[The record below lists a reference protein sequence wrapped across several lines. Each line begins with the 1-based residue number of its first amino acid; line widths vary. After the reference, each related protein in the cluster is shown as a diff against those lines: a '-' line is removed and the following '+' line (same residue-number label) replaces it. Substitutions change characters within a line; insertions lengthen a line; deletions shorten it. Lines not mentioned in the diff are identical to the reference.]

1 MKKIVSFI
9 LAAIMLAAVFAFAGC
24 RDNSGKTTDD
34 TTVRIAAL
42 KGPTGM
48 GMAPLMNKEQYP
60 NYDVKINSDP
70 SAVTSA
76 FIAGE
81 YDVAALPVNVAS
93 VLYNKLEGD
102 VVILGV
108 TTLGVLYVLENG
120 NEVNSMADLS
130 GKTLYATGQGS
141 TPEYILNYLLEKNG
155 LTDVTVEFKA
165 EHSEL
170 ATLMADG
177 SVTLGMMPEPNVTA
191 TMAKNKDLRVALD
204 LTAEWNKVSDSKLV
218 QGVLIVRRS
227 FLNDHKALIN
237 SLMNDCRAA
246 AELVASGSDEVAQM
260 IVDAEI
266 LPAVPVAKAA
276 IPRCNIV
283 FITGAEMQKAVSGML
298 AVLHG
303 FDPKSVGGKLPG
315 DDIYLDPDSVIK

>member
-1 MKKIVSFI
+1 MKKLLSIV
-9 LAAIMLAAVFAFAGC
+9 LAALMLAAVFAFAGC
-24 RDNSGKTTDD
+24 KKAPADD
-34 TTVRIAAL
+34 TVIRIAAL

-60 NYDVKINSDP
+60 KYNVTVGSDP

-81 YDVAALPVNVAS
+81 YDIAALPVNVAA

-102 VVILGV
+102 VVMLGIN
-108 TTLGVLYVLENG
+108 TLGVLYVLENG
-120 NEVNSMADLS
+120 NEIASMSDLS

-155 LTDVTVEFKA
+155 LSDVTVEFKA

-170 ATLMADG
+170 AALMADG

-191 TMAKNKDLRVALD
+191 TMVKNESLRVALD
-204 LTAEWNKVSDSKLV
+204 LTEEWSKVTDTKLV
-218 QGVLIVRRS
+218 QGVIIARRS
-227 FLNDHKALIN
+227 FVNEHKGLVDGFIAEYGKAVELIN
-237 SLMNDCRAA
+237 TA
-246 AELVASGSDEVAQM
+246 SDEACQM

-266 LPAVPVAKAA
+266 LPAVPVAKKA

-283 FITGAEMQKAVSGML
+283 LITGSEMKAAASAMYEIL
-298 AVLHG
+298 FAA
-303 FDPKSVGGKLPG
+303 DAKSVGGKLPG
-315 DDIYLDPDSVIK
+315 EDLYY

>member
-1 MKKIVSFI
+1 MKKIVSII
-9 LAAIMLAAVFAFAGC
+9 LAAVMLAALFAFAGC
-24 RDNSGKTTDD
+24 TDKTNKTTDD
-34 TTVRIAAL
+34 TTIRIAAL

-48 GMAPLMNKEQYP
+48 GVAPLMNKEQYP
-60 NYDVKINSDP
+60 KYDVKINSDP
-70 SAVTSA
+70 SAATSA

-102 VVILGV
+102 VVILGI
-108 TTLGVLYVLENG
+108 TTLGVLYVLESG
-120 NEVNSMADLS
+120 NEINSMADLA
-130 GKTLYATGQGS
+130 GKTLFATGQGS

-170 ATLMADG
+170 AALMADG

-218 QGVLIVRRS
+218 QGVLVVRRS
-227 FLNDHKALIN
+227 FLNDHEALIRD
-237 SLMNDCRAA
+237 LMNDYKAA
-246 AELVASGSDEVAQM
+246 AELVATGTDEVAQT

-283 FITGAEMQKAVSGML
+283 FITGSEMQKTLTAMYE
-298 AVLHG
+298 VLFG
-303 FDPKSVGGKLPG
+303 ADSKSVGGKLPG
-315 DDIYLDPDSVIK
+315 EDIYYSAAEK

>member
-1 MKKIVSFI
+1 MKRIVSLI
-9 LAAIMLAAVFAFAGC
+9 MACMMLAAVFALAGC
-24 RDNSGKTTDD
+24 SKPSGTVNDD
-34 TTVRIAAL
+34 TVIRMAAL

-48 GMAPLMNKEQYP
+48 GIAPLMNKETYKQY
-60 NYDVKINSDP
+60 DIKINSDP

-81 YDVAALPVNVAS
+81 YDVAAVPVNVAS

-102 VVILGV
+102 VVVLGI

-120 NEVNSMADLS
+120 NEINSMADLS

-141 TPEYILNYLLEKNG
+141 TPEYVLNYLLEKNG
-155 LTDVTVEFKA
+155 LTDVTVEYYA

-170 ATLMADG
+170 AALMAEG
-177 SVTLGMMPEPNVTA
+177 SVGLGMMPEPNMTA
-191 TMAKNKDLRVALD
+191 TMVKNNALRVALD
-204 LTAEWNKVSDSKLV
+204 LTAEWNKVCDTKLV
-218 QGVLIVRRS
+218 QGVLIARKSFVSEHEALVR
-227 FLNDHKALIN
+227 N
-237 SLMNDCRAA
+237 LMNDYHSA
-246 AELVASGSDEVAQM
+246 AELVATGSDEVAQM

-283 FITGAEMQKAVSGML
+283 FITGDEMANTLSAMYG
-298 AVLHG
+298 VLFG
-303 FDPKSVGGKLPG
+303 ADPKSVGGKLPG
-315 DDIYLDPDSVIK
+315 DDIYFK

>member
-1 MKKIVSFI
+1 MKKILSVALAI
-9 LAAIMLAAVFAFAGC
+9 LMLASALALTACG
-24 RDNSGKTTDD
+24 SGTGGEK

-48 GMAPLMNKEQYP
+48 GAAPLMDKEKYP
-60 NYDVKINSDP
+60 DYDITIGSDP
-70 SAVTSA
+70 SAVTAS

-81 YDVAALPVNVAS
+81 YDVAAVPVNAAS

-102 VVILGV
+102 VVMLGI
-108 TTLGVLYVLENG
+108 TTLGVLYVCETG
-120 NEVNSMADLS
+120 NEIASVSDLA

-141 TPEYILNYLLEKNG
+141 TPEYILDYVLEKNG

-170 ATLMADG
+170 ASLMATG
-177 SVTLGMMPEPNVTA
+177 EVTLGMMPEPNVTA
-191 TMAKNKDLRVALD
+191 TMKKNADLRVALD
-204 LTAEWNKVSDSKLV
+204 LTAEWDKISDTQLV
-218 QGVLIVRRS
+218 QGVLIARRS
-227 FLNDHKALIN
+227 FADEHEALIN
-237 SLMNDCRAA
+237 TLIADYAKA
-246 AELVASGSDEVAQM
+246 AELINTASDEAAQM

-283 FITGAEMQKAVSGML
+283 FISGENMKKT
-298 AVLHG
+298 ASAMFEVL
-303 FDPKSVGGKLPG
+303 FSADPKSVGGKVPG
-315 DDIYLDPDSVIK
+315 EDMYFVK